1 MMNRK
6 NISLNDII
14 TEDVLYWRKD
24 FTLTVNTVNDV
35 PDMLQSPECFVIVE
49 DSVAATVVLY
59 NINDDIF
66 IQYLNYYRIFLIL
79 YTNLVQLHY
88 SQ

>member
-1 MMNRK
+1 MIYRN
-6 NISLNDII
+6 NISSNDII
-14 TEDVLYWRKD
+14 TEDVLYWRKN
-24 FTLTVNTVNDV
+24 FTLTVNTVNDA
-35 PDMLQSPECFVIVE
+35 PDMLQSPECFAIVE

-79 YTNLVQLHY
+79 YTNHVKLHY

>member
-1 MMNRK
+1 MYRN
-6 NISLNDII
+6 NISSNDII
-14 TEDVLYWRKD
+14 TEYVLYWRND
-24 FTLTVNTVNDV
+24 FTLTVNAVNDA
-35 PDMLQSPECFVIVE
+35 PDMLQSPECFAIVE
-49 DSVAATVVLY
+49 DSVAATEVFY
-59 NINDDIF
+59 KINDDMF